1 MADRIEKD
9 SLGEVRVPGDALY
22 GAQTQRAV
30 ENFPISGRPMPAEV
44 IRAIARVKA
53 ACATTNRAM
62 GRLDADRAEAIR
74 AAALAIAAGKH
85 TEHFPIDVFQ
95 TGSGTSSNMNV
106 NEVIARLASTPE
118 RRVHPNDHVNMGQSS
133 NDVIPTSVH
142 VAARAALAETFFP
155 GVARLAEALRERAV
169 RFDDVVALGRTHT
182 MDAMPRRIGQ
192 LLGGHAAML
201 DAGLARA
208 RAADEALAEVALGGT
223 AVGTGFSAPR
233 EFVEGTL
240 RELSSLS
247 GLAYREAPNHFAAQG
262 GIDALVFASAA
273 VRGVAISMG
282 KIASDLRWLASGPAG
297 GPAELHFPDLQP
309 GSSIMPGKVNPVMA
323 EVVLQVTAQAIGNDA
338 AIAFAGASGI
348 LDLNTF
354 FPLAADN
361 LLSSIRLVGRAAAT
375 FAERAVAGLEVDRE
389 RCKELV
395 EKSGM
400 LVTALA
406 PKIGYDK
413 AAEIAKEAMKT
424 GRTVREVAKAR
435 RVLPDDEIDRLLDP
449 RKMT

>member
-1 MADRIEKD
+1 M
-9 SLGEVRVPGDALY
+9 
-22 GAQTQRAV
+22 
-30 ENFPISGRPMPAEV
+30 
-44 IRAIARVKA
+44 
-53 ACATTNRAM
+53 
-62 GRLDADRAEAIR
+62 
-74 AAALAIAAGKH
+74 
-85 TEHFPIDVFQ
+85 
-95 TGSGTSSNMNV
+95 
-106 NEVIARLASTPE
+106 
-118 RRVHPNDHVNMGQSS
+118 
-133 NDVIPTSVH
+133 
-142 VAARAALAETFFP
+142 
-155 GVARLAEALRERAV
+155 
-169 RFDDVVALGRTHT
+169 
-182 MDAMPRRIGQ
+182 
-192 LLGGHAAML
+192 
-201 DAGLARA
+201 
-208 RAADEALAEVALGGT
+208 
-223 AVGTGFSAPR
+223 
-233 EFVEGTL
+233 
-240 RELSSLS
+240 
-247 GLAYREAPNHFAAQG
+247 
-262 GIDALVFASAA
+262 FASAA